1 MGDGTDHTD
10 TMMRLLQLTAIALLF
25 LGCGKEVDPA
35 SLDNNPFDPDYSG
48 PSVFEV
54 DTTYVTTTVVN
65 GVPLSLQTIAF
76 VVKEELLLSD
86 AAYSVQVK
94 DIAED
99 FITVVDPNPPNS
111 NRFTYSR
118 PGAQVGVPVCLDLRL
133 YNNLSAARADRLCA
147 TLQ

>member
-1 MGDGTDHTD
+1 MGDGTYHTD
-10 TMMRLLQLTAIALLF
+10 TMMRLLHLIAVVSMLS
-25 LGCGKEVDPA
+25 GCGKEVDTA
-35 SLDNNPFDPDYSG
+35 SLNNNPFDPDYSG
-48 PSVFEV
+48 PSVYEL
-54 DTTYVTTTVVN
+54 DTTYVTTTVIN

-76 VVKEELLLSD
+76 MVKEELLLSD
-86 AAYSVQVK
+86 VAYSVQVK

-111 NRFTYSR
+111 NHFTYSR
-118 PGAQVGVPVCLDLRL
+118 PAAMVGVPVCLELRL